1 MTVSQPNK
9 LCVHQSS
16 SIVNNHHQTLSIVI
30 NLQWLWWMINTH
42 WWQSTLLDD
51 NQHSLMTINTHWW
64 QSTLFDDN
72 QNLLMTI
79 NIYWWWSTLIDDD
92 HYSLMTIK
100 CCYQSINYHL
110 WELLSVYSLILINN
124 ESIKMK
130 SSLSFSYHFFV
141 DALPELFQCSMN
153 KKNEWGK
160 CLFHIDWGIHS

>member
-1 MTVSQPNK
+1 MGGRFIVTIQVYCLSIIINC
-9 LCVHQSS
+9 LQSS
-16 SIVNNHHQTLSIVI
+16 SSKCHSL
-30 NLQWLWWMINTH
+30 
-42 WWQSTLLDD
+42 WQSTLIYD
-51 NQHSLMTINTHWW
+51 NENSLMTINTHWW

-141 DALPELFQCSMN
+141 DTLPELFQCSMN
-153 KKNEWGK
+153 KKMNGENV
-160 CLFHIDWGIHS
+160 CFI